1 MPKEMGAPMP
11 TAQVRH
17 EPQRV
22 VQKLTDQAGTSC
34 PSAEVGRGSYLRAG
48 AQALL
53 PLTAGALAEPTG
65 KEGGG

>member
-1 MPKEMGAPMP
+1 METPMP
-11 TAQVRH
+11 VVQVRH

-22 VQKLTDQAGTSC
+22 VQKVTDQAGTSC

-48 AQALL
+48 AQAPL
-53 PLTAGALAEPTG
+53 PLTAGALAEPIA

>member
-1 MPKEMGAPMP
+1 MP

-22 VQKLTDQAGTSC
+22 VQNLTDQVGTSC
-34 PSAEVGRGSYLRAG
+34 PSAEVGRGSYLQAG
-48 AQALL
+48 AQAPL

-65 KEGGG
+65 KERGG